1 MDIELARRYG
11 SFDMSDQID
20 EIAREY
26 DRLISETS
34 DFAKRSE
41 LAKAKQ
47 ADIRDIRGL
56 RDRLRG
62 TYGASKDPHA
72 FSSRFVRTMKSFN
85 VLVGMGSAMVS
96 SVPDIARIVMVEGF
110 SNAYHKGFKS
120 MFDQQAYTIKQMN
133 KGELDKAAI
142 AVDAV
147 LGLRAHAMSDIGDLF
162 GNRFAVERSLN
173 DATGMFF
180 MMNGL
185 NIWNQA
191 IKEIAGNVTVLRMT
205 ESIMKKGGWKSLS
218 QSEKE
223 KLLKNG
229 ISENDYRIMRKEIRK
244 NGQKEGNEWIP
255 NTDGWSDEAMAQRLK
270 FRNAL
275 NQNVE
280 RTIITPG
287 AGDRALWTSTE
298 IGSLM
303 TQFKSYGQGAM
314 VRMLTAG
321 LQEKDGAFWQGA
333 FLIVGLAAMVNEIKR
348 SQYGITSDETADQKL
363 MNAIDRSGVLGWFM
377 DVNNA
382 IEKVSDYKIGM
393 RPLLTEQQQYP
404 VHSGAKVGSVFGP
417 AGSTMLNASSVIGD
431 VLNNNI
437 TDDTM
442 RDMRFVFPSGNLF
455 YLDPIYDGAF
465 GGNVNRQ
472 QTSNR
477 E

>member
-1 MDIELARRYG
+1 
-11 SFDMSDQID
+11 
-20 EIAREY
+20 
-26 DRLISETS
+26 
-34 DFAKRSE
+34 
-41 LAKAKQ
+41 
-47 ADIRDIRGL
+47 
-56 RDRLRG
+56 
-62 TYGASKDPHA
+62 
-72 FSSRFVRTMKSFN
+72 
-85 VLVGMGSAMVS
+85 
-96 SVPDIARIVMVEGF
+96 
-110 SNAYHKGFKS
+110 
-120 MFDQQAYTIKQMN
+120 
-133 KGELDKAAI
+133 
-142 AVDAV
+142 
-147 LGLRAHAMSDIGDLF
+147 LF

-229 ISENDYRIMRKEIRK
+229 IGENDYRIMRKEIRK

-404 VHSGAKVGSVFGP
+404 VHAGAKVGSVFGP